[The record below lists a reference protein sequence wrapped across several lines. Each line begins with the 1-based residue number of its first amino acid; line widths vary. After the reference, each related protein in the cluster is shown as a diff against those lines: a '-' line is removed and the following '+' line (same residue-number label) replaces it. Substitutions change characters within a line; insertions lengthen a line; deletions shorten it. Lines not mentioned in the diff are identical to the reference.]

1 MNETARIEKLQNENW
16 HLYEVLEVMT
26 LISAR
31 LDLRQVLDTLMEKAR
46 DVMNAE
52 ASSLMLVDE
61 ETQELYFHTLK
72 GGEESEKLRD
82 LRLKVGEGISGW
94 VAQEGKPVLVEDASQ
109 DPRFSRKGDAKS
121 SFVTRSMMCVPL
133 KISRR
138 VLGTVQVLNKK
149 DQQPFNSTDL
159 RIFSALAN
167 QAAIAIENARL
178 HELATVDGMTGLY
191 LKNYFLARLEEEFRR
206 TRQGGGQ
213 LSLIMSDIDH
223 FKKVNTEHGHLG
235 GDAALIELAH
245 VIKDTVYELGGDDM
259 AGRYG
264 GEEFC
269 VLMPDTGPD
278 RALEVAEKIRTNI
291 ESHPIPI
298 DGKFANITIS
308 IGIASYPRHKDHL
321 STAEDF
327 IRLADE
333 ALYICKDAGR
343 NCAKFYESR

>member
-1 MNETARIEKLQNENW
+1 MDEDRLNKLQQENW
-16 HLYEVLEVMT
+16 HLYEVLEVGT

-61 ETQELYFHTLK
+61 EAQELFFHTLK
-72 GGEESEKLRD
+72 GGTESEALRD
-82 LRLKVGEGISGW
+82 LRLKIGEGISGW
-94 VAQEGKPVLVEDASQ
+94 VAQQGKPVLVEDASK
-109 DPRFSRKGDAKS
+109 DVRFSRKGDAKS
-121 SFVTRSMMCVPL
+121 NFITRSMMCVPL
-133 KISRR
+133 QISRR

-149 DQQPFNSTDL
+149 DGTPFNNTDL

-191 LKNYFLARLEEEFRR
+191 LKSYFLARLEEEFRR
-206 TRQGGGQ
+206 ARLSGGQ

-223 FKKVNTEHGHLG
+223 FKKVNTEFGHLG
-235 GDAALIELAH
+235 GDAALVELAH
-245 VIKDTVYELGGDDM
+245 VIKDTIYELGKDDM

-269 VLMPDTGPD
+269 VLMPDTGPQ
-278 RALEVAEKIRTNI
+278 RAFEIAEKIRKNI
-291 ESHPIPI
+291 ESHPVPI
-298 DGKFANITIS
+298 DGKFAHITIS
-308 IGIASYPRHKDHL
+308 IGISSFPDHAEFL
-321 STAEDF
+321 KETEDF
-327 IRLADE
+327 VRLADE

-343 NCAKFYESR
+343 NCAKFYEKR